1 VLPYQVRPAGDAA
14 LVVQLPERIDPL
26 LNGWCVALAR
36 AAERRLGTVLLDAV
50 VGYCSVTFYFDPLHV
65 EAAWLEDEIDAA
77 AEGLDVDDNPAPL
90 TGVVDV
96 PVCYGGVDGPDL
108 ADVAAFASCSEEEVV
123 ARHLAREYRVYL
135 VGFVPGFAYL
145 AEVDPT
151 IAAPRR
157 PTPRPAVPIGSVAI
171 AGGQTGVYPAAT
183 PGGWNIIGRTSLA
196 PYDPSR
202 REPFLF
208 HPGDRVRF
216 RRVASLEAN

>member
-1 VLPYQVRPAGDAA
+1 MQPFEVRAAGDAA
-14 LVVQLPERIDPL
+14 LVVQLPERIDPS
-26 LNGWCVALAR
+26 LNRWCVALA
-36 AAERRLGTVLLDAV
+36 AAMQRRLGPVLLDAV
-50 VGYCSVTFYFDPLHV
+50 VGYCSVTFYFEPLRV
-65 EAAWLEDEIDAA
+65 ETAWLRDEIEGVAEQLDA
-77 AEGLDVDDNPAPL
+77 DDGDAPL
-90 TGVVDV
+90 PAVVDV
-96 PVCYGGVDGPDL
+96 PVCYGGAHGPDL
-108 ADVAAFASCSEEEVV
+108 ADVAAFASCAEEDVI

-157 PTPRPAVPIGSVAI
+157 ATPRPAVPMGSVAI
-171 AGGQTGVYPAAT
+171 AGGQTGIYPAVT

>member
-1 VLPYQVRPAGDAA
+1 VLPYEVRPAGDAA

-26 LNGWCVALAR
+26 LNAWCVALAR
-36 AAERRLGTVLLDAV
+36 AAQRRLGTVLRDAV
-50 VGYCSVTFYFDPLHV
+50 VGYCSVTFYFDPLQV
-65 EAAWLEDEIDAA
+65 DAAWLQDEIDAA
-77 AEGLDVDDNPAPL
+77 AEALDVGDSDAPMSA
-90 TGVVDV
+90 VVDV
-96 PVCYGGVDGPDL
+96 PVCYGGVYGPDL
-108 ADVAAFASCSEEEVV
+108 ADVAAFASCSEEDAI

-135 VGFVPGFAYL
+135 VGFLPGFAYL

-157 PTPRPAVPIGSVAI
+157 VAPRPAVPAGSVAI

-196 PYDPSR
+196 PYDAAR

-208 HPGDRVRF
+208 HAGDRVRF
-216 RRVASLEAN
+216 RRVASLEAT